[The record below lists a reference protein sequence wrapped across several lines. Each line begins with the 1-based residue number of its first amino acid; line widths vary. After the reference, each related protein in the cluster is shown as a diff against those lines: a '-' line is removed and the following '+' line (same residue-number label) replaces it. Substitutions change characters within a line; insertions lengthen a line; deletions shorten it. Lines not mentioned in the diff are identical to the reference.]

1 MEILKTDG
9 VNYQITIPQ
18 STEFRTDLGWQENFQ
33 QFEDET
39 IQQIINPIINYET
52 VRYVH
57 EPYTANTGVYQTDIW
72 FTFQFL
78 DNSGGYTNGFDYSL
92 VGITPK
98 DNALMLDDATKSFF
112 RLEFYKTPNNVAPNR
127 SNRKLVFAKN
137 LSLPTGEKYLYGP
150 LNQYIFLPV
159 FKGSNYENKEN
170 MYFFWF
176 HDDEA
181 LKGTAYTG
189 DTFFMTARFFNA
201 EDGSVDNFTTS
212 GLTQGQQLI
221 ESSDMYYKVIINR
234 NDFSYITYGYDGANQ
249 LNRVGQTN
257 NPITFFQQ
265 RS

>member
-1 MEILKTDG
+1 MELLSNIGT
-9 VNYQITIPQ
+9 NYQIIIDQ
-18 STEFRTDLGWQENFQ
+18 STQFKTDLGWQESFK

-39 IQQIINPIINYET
+39 LQQLINPIINYET
-52 VRYVH
+52 VRYIH
-57 EPYTANTGVYQTDIW
+57 EPYNSSTGLYQTDIW

-78 DNSGGYTNGFDYSL
+78 DNSGAYGNGFDYSL
-92 VGITPK
+92 VGIPPK
-98 DNALMLDDATKSFF
+98 DNALMLDDATHSFF
-112 RLEFYKTPNNVAPNR
+112 RLEFYKTPNNVAPDR
-127 SNRKLVFAKN
+127 SNRKLAFAKN
-137 LSLPTGEKYLYGP
+137 LSLPTGEKFLYGP
-150 LNQYIFLPV
+150 LNQFIFLPV

-181 LKGTAYTG
+181 LKGTEYTV

-221 ESSDMYYKVIINR
+221 ESADMYYKVVINR
-234 NDFSYITYGYDGANQ
+234 TDFSYITYQYDGVNQ

-257 NPITFFQQ
+257 NPIKFFQQ
-265 RS
+265 RA

>member
-1 MEILKTDG
+1 MELVLSGGT
-9 VNYQITIPQ
+9 NYQIILEQ
-18 STEFRTDLGWQENFQ
+18 STEFKTDLGWEENFT
-33 QFEDET
+33 QFKDET
-39 IQQIINPIINYET
+39 IQQLINPIINYET
-52 VRYVH
+52 VRYIH
-57 EPYTANTGVYQTDIW
+57 EPYLGNNGLYQTDIW

-78 DNSGGYTNGFDYSL
+78 DNSGGYANGFDYSL
-92 VGITPK
+92 VGIPPK
-98 DNALMLDDATKSFF
+98 DNALMLDDATHSFF
-112 RLEFYKTPNNVAPNR
+112 RLEFYKTPNNTAPDR
-127 SNRKLVFAKN
+127 SNRKLSFAKN

-201 EDGSVDNFTTS
+201 EDGTIDNFTTS
-212 GLTQGQQLI
+212 GLSNGQQLI
-221 ESSDMYYKVIINR
+221 ESADMYYKVVIDRTN
-234 NDFSYITYGYDGANQ
+234 FSYVVYHYDGVNQ
-249 LNRVGQTN
+249 LGRVGKTN

-265 RS
+265 RA